1 MVVEGVAR
9 TYYGWYACRGAPCSI
24 FFLSFFL
31 PLSIRARANRN
42 DVRRAHR
49 SQIFGSGSLLL
60 CSLQTDLLSNK
71 KTLLL
76 SCNFNYTTYLILFNY
91 VGRRYP
97 AVNIVILTPATFNY
111 AVAHALGR
119 QPMSTAPPQDN
130 SPDCVISI
138 KDMKEWESH
147 WDRAA
152 PHNKLVRA

>member
-1 MVVEGVAR
+1 MAQGR
-9 TYYGWYACRGAPCSI
+9 KR
-24 FFLSFFL
+24 
-31 PLSIRARANRN
+31 
-42 DVRRAHR
+42 RRAHGR
-49 SQIFGSGSLLL
+49 EDDKTQGHFCIYSCPLKGYGPKWHNLISSGCQISILRVRGPKWHLGTSSRTVGVFNS
-60 CSLQTDLLSNK
+60 
-71 KTLLL
+71 
-76 SCNFNYTTYLILFNY
+76 FNYTTYLILFNY

-119 QPMSTAPPQDN
+119 QQMSTAPPQDN
-130 SPDCVISI
+130 SPDYVISI